1 MKEQLEF
8 SNAPWELRH
17 CCNCDLCYQSLFL
30 TKTFLKMSFLL
41 KIMLPRHSSA
51 LENVMPYC
59 HEAHC
64 PSRLRRSFNVKFSRK
79 IWQRWRQQHLSTTEN
94 IWYPKK
100 GTVFGVSPSSSWQ
113 WDCCRLGT
121 MRQGELPSQAPA
133 VARPIGADGCGHLG
147 VAYAQKTGRAS

>member
-17 CCNCDLCYQSLFL
+17 CCNCDLCYRSLFP

-41 KIMLPRHSSA
+41 KIMLPRPFSA
-51 LENVMPYC
+51 LENIMPYC

-79 IWQRWRQQHLSTTEN
+79 IWERWRQQHQSTTEN

-100 GTVFGVSPSSSWQ
+100 ATVFAVSPSSSWQ
-113 WDCCRLGT
+113 WGLL
-121 MRQGELPSQAPA
+121 QGEDHETGWAALA
-133 VARPIGADGCGHLG
+133 GTGCGQTDWCGCTRSPRSCLH
-147 VAYAQKTGRAS
+147 TEDC